1 MEGDENMRHY
11 AELAHGSY
19 GGRSM
24 EHLGYEIDPEL
35 SNKNRTLYYNKDTNK
50 AVYSFK
56 GTNPRNI
63 HDLAT
68 DALLAVGLQ
77 DISSRFR
84 NANKYTKRAVEK
96 YGKDNLTLAGHSLGA
111 SQSLYVNS
119 KQGIEAHAFNPFVEP
134 KIKKANLLTKAMY
147 SLFKKPVQSNAYI
160 YRTTTDPISIFS
172 NLSDAQ
178 VKTIQPKSKNPHKLK
193 GNFF

>member
-1 MEGDENMRHY
+1 MEEDKTMQHY
-11 AELAHGSY
+11 AELASGAY
-19 GGRSM
+19 GGKSM

-50 AVYSFK
+50 AIYSFR
-56 GTNPRNI
+56 GTTPKNI

-68 DALLAVGLQ
+68 DALLAVGLK

-84 NANKYTKRAVEK
+84 NANKYTKRAIEK
-96 YGKDNLTLAGHSLGA
+96 YGDNLSVAGHSLGG
-111 SQSLYVNS
+111 SQALYVNS
-119 KQGIEAHAFNPFVEP
+119 KHGIEARTFNPYVEP
-134 KIKKANLLTKAMY
+134 KIKKANLLNKVIY
-147 SLFKKPVQSNAYI
+147 SLFKKPVQSNAFI
-160 YRTTTDPISIFS
+160 YRTTADPVSIFS

-178 VKTIQPKSKNPHKLK
+178 VKTIQPKSKNAHKLK